1 MRLTGRIE
9 VLLLLLK
16 TKDIVVHAGLSPL
29 LVLLKVL
36 NSFLLESL
44 SVYLNNKWLIALL
57 GIMVAV
63 VV

>member
-1 MRLTGRIE
+1 MKKALSP
-9 VLLLLLK
+9 LLK
-16 TKDIVVHAGLSPL
+16 TKDNVVHAGLSLP

-36 NSFLLESL
+36 NSFLLEIL
-44 SVYLNNKWLIALL
+44 LVYPNNNLLIALL